1 MPFIL
6 CRSEEELESGLT
18 SKMGG
23 GPLGRKSFLSW
34 TLSSLKLN
42 HGQAWLSQDCS
53 HCVSPVHRILSLEVI
68 RRWAGSVFT
77 AFCGRA
83 GGQSTA
89 HLEKPL
95 SLLLSFLSDRSA
107 SEIPLLRISQCFS
120 SMATLHHPGVVSS
133 VD

>member
-1 MPFIL
+1 MPFL
-6 CRSEEELESGLT
+6 YHRSEREELESGLT

-23 GPLGRKSFLSW
+23 GPLGRRVFSSW

-53 HCVSPVHRILSLEVI
+53 HCVSLFIGSSALRSSG
-68 RRWAGSVFT
+68 RWAGSVFT

-89 HLEKPL
+89 HLEGASLSSLEL
-95 SLLLSFLSDRSA
+95 SLRSFS
-107 SEIPLLRISQCFS
+107 F
-120 SMATLHHPGVVSS
+120 
-133 VD
+133 